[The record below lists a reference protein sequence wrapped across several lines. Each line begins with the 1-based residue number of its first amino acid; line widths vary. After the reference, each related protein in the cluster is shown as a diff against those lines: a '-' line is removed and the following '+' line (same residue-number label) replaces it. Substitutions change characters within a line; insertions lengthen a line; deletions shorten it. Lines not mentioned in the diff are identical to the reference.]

1 MPEQPTTSGTGRAS
15 MWDSVILL
23 RAQFSNWTD
32 AHHRWARELRAP
44 SGGPPA
50 DNLTIDIESRLLA
63 WRTTWRTL
71 AHNPELCGRIGFM
84 GGGHAAGIYGGH
96 TRAMILALIRRV
108 LGLDLVTRLTRAL
121 NRSSCPECGYD
132 LRGGDTRPLALLA
145 LARPKCPECGVDWPL
160 VPPPSP
166 EVIWRHRPGPEGSD

>member
-15 MWDSVILL
+15 TWDRVILL
-23 RAQFSNWTD
+23 RAQFENWTD
-32 AHHRWARELRAP
+32 AHHRWAREFRAP

-50 DNLTIDIESRLLA
+50 EIESRLLA

-96 TRAMILALIRRV
+96 TRAMILAFIRRV
-108 LGLDLVTRLTRAL
+108 LGLDLISRLTRAL
-121 NRSSCPECGYD
+121 ERSRCPECGYD
-132 LRGGDTRPLALLA
+132 LRGGDTRPLASLA
-145 LARPKCPECGVDWPL
+145 LDRPKCPECGVDWPL

-166 EVIWRHRPGPEGSD
+166 EVVWKSRSAPLLQG

>member
-15 MWDSVILL
+15 TWDRVILL
-23 RAQFSNWTD
+23 RAQFENWTD

-50 DNLTIDIESRLLA
+50 EIESRLLA

-96 TRAMILALIRRV
+96 TRAMILAFIRRV
-108 LGLDLVTRLTRAL
+108 LGLDLISRLTRAL
-121 NRSSCPECGYD
+121 ERSRCPECGYD
-132 LRGGDTRPLALLA
+132 LCGGDTRPLASLA
-145 LARPKCPECGVDWPL
+145 LDRPKCPECGVDWPL

-166 EVIWRHRPGPEGSD
+166 EVVWKSRSAPLLQG